1 MLGLDASKLP
11 RKACFLMWIE
21 VGNSITLS
29 NFITSST
36 ETWFQEQYLLMVVVS
51 LCYTV
56 MILNLNGIID
66 SWMQLLSWAFV
77 SCVFAFFS
85 YFSCRLPSSVRGTT
99 QYVSCD
105 LAATWKS
112 FDQITQQAYNK
123 DIYDQHMKNL
133 HTKLGKLWDDWAEH
147 DFAQTSTIERSKV
160 QGLIKSG
167 IEEEGHA
174 YWHQKGDNSPR
185 LYGQSPFRGL
195 KRTFDKIAS
204 SLDFSPEEVPPPS
217 KESQK
222 KAMSALMQA
231 CRHNKDEALQV
242 LDQVNRRR
250 LTEAYAS
257 QANLLKLSE
266 DVGVNMHPCFAQ
278 KALVVPGGVLTGMP
292 EMNVETWLDTEVH
305 CASATGFCWK
315 VDILG

>member
-11 RKACFLMWIE
+11 CKACFRMWIE
-21 VGNSITLS
+21 VGNRITLN

-77 SCVFAFFS
+77 SYVFAFLTC
-85 YFSCRLPSSVRGTT
+85 FSCRLPSSVRGTT

-105 LAATWKS
+105 LPATWKS
-112 FDQITQQAYNK
+112 FDQITQQAYKK
-123 DIYDQHMKNL
+123 DIYDQHMENL
-133 HTKLGKLWDDWAEH
+133 HTKLGKLWDDLAEH

-160 QGLIKSG
+160 QGLIEG
-167 IEEEGHA
+167 AIEEEGHA
-174 YWHQKGDNSPR
+174 YWHQKGDNSPG
-185 LYGQSPFRGL
+185 LHGRGL

-204 SLDFSPEEVPPPS
+204 NLDTSPEVVPPPS

-222 KAMSALMQA
+222 KAMSALIQA
-231 CRHNKDEALQV
+231 CRHNKDEVLQV
-242 LDQVNRRR
+242 LDQVDRKG
-250 LTEAYAS
+250 TT
-257 QANLLKLSE
+257 QALLKLSE
-266 DVGVNMHPCFAQ
+266 DVGVTLHPDLAQ
-278 KALVVPGGVLTGMP
+278 KALVMPGGVAFEGMSAL
-292 EMNVETWLDTEVH
+292 NVETWLDAEVH
-305 CASATGFCWK
+305 CQITNYKSPKKQICLRL
-315 VDILG
+315 VL